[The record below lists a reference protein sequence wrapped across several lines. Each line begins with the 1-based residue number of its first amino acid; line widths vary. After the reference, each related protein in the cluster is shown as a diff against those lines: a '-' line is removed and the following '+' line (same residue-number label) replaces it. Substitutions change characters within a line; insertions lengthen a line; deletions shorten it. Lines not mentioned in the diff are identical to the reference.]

1 MVRTKAASRR
11 KPLRRGYTSISK
23 SRRSKRVGKM
33 MKKVIRRIAKGEVHK
48 MVEDKELVTPVVGD
62 TPGGSPGTFGNTNFE
77 TNNIIDVTDETLT
90 KITQANGLTQNGRIG
105 NRLRLRSCVLRG
117 TLFPNAEQ
125 NMATYVKIW
134 VVSARDR
141 PNDASLANIRSICG
155 ASFFKTSPGTPN
167 GSMTGQLID
176 LCRTVNE
183 DQLQLYTTR
192 VFKLGFQ
199 TSPNTVIGVAANNDF
214 KLSHMFKIYLGR
226 HMNKNVIY
234 NDVTAEPRNKK
245 IFVVMECI
253 PADGSV
259 SNNNSYAVLNY
270 FLDIKYEDA

>member
-1 MVRTKAASRR
+1 MPVRKYSKSKPGAKRAHYRKKAATR
-11 KPLRRGYTSISK
+11 KTK
-23 SRRSKRVGKM
+23 TMAKM
-33 MKKVIRRIAKGEVHK
+33 VRRIAKTEISK
-48 MVEDKELVTPVVGD
+48 QIEDKEFVSPTIGD
-62 TPGGSPGTFGNTNFE
+62 TPGGSPGTFGNANFE
-77 TNNIIDVTDETLT
+77 TNNIIDVTDETLS

-105 NRLRLRSCVLRG
+105 NRLKLKSCVLRG

-134 VVSARDR
+134 VVSSRDR
-141 PNDASLANIRSICG
+141 PNDSSDANIRSICD
-155 ASFFKTSPGTPN
+155 ASFFKTSPGSTS
-167 GSMTGQLID
+167 GAMTGQLID
-176 LCRTVNE
+176 LCRSVNE
-183 DQLQLYTTR
+183 DQLHLYTTR

-214 KLSHMFKIYLGR
+214 KLSHIFRIPLGR
-226 HMNKNVIY
+226 YMNKNVIY
-234 NDVTAEPRNKK
+234 NDTTAEPRNKK

>member
-1 MVRTKAASRR
+1 MARIKTRVKSTRRTPSRR
-11 KPLRRGYTSISK
+11 RLKKTS
-23 SRRSKRVGKM
+23 SRMGTKTF
-33 MKKVIRRIAKGEVHK
+33 KKVVRRIAKSEVHR
-48 MVEDKELVTPVVGD
+48 MVEDKEFVTPVIGD
-62 TPGGSPGTFGNTNFE
+62 TPGGSPTAFGNAAFE
-77 TNNIIDVTDETLT
+77 TNNIIDVTDETLS

-105 NRLRLRSCVLRG
+105 NRIKLKSCVLRG
-117 TLFPNAEQ
+117 TLFPNADQ

-155 ASFFKTSPGTPN
+155 GSFFKTSPGTTS
-167 GSMTGQLID
+167 GAMSGQLID
-176 LCRTVNE
+176 LCRTLNE
-183 DQLQLYTTR
+183 DQLQLYTSR

-199 TSPNTVIGVAANNDF
+199 TSPNSTIGVAANNDF

-226 HMNKNVIY
+226 YMNKNVIY
-234 NDVTAEPRNKK
+234 NDTTADPRNKK

-270 FLDIKYEDA
+270 FLDFKYEDA